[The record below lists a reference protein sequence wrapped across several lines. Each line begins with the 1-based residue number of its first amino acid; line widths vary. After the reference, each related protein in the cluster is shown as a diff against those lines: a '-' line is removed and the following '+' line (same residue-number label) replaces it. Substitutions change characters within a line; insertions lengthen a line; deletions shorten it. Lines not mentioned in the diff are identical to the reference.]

1 MNERAVEL
9 PIVMD
14 VVNSNTDKRILEVGN
29 VLPHYFNF
37 SHTVVDKY
45 EVCEGVINQDIVDF
59 RSAIL
64 YDFIV
69 SISTLEHVGWDETPR
84 DDKKILRAIEN
95 MKNLLSDNG
104 AMVITLPIGQNAAL
118 DSMIKDRVL
127 TFDQQYYMLRI
138 SKSNEWREASWN
150 EVKDQQYNKPYSNA
164 NAIVIGIVFK
174 TADAHN
180 KDLL

>member
-1 MNERAVEL
+1 
-9 PIVMD
+9 
-14 VVNSNTDKRILEVGN
+14 
-29 VLPHYFNF
+29 
-37 SHTVVDKY
+37 
-45 EVCEGVINQDIVDF
+45 
-59 RSAIL
+59 
-64 YDFIV
+64 
-69 SISTLEHVGWDETPR
+69 
-84 DDKKILRAIEN
+84 

-174 TADAHN
+174 TADAHD